1 MQEFVLGIL
10 FFVIGAPII
19 AIVTVI
25 TIRLFSILV
34 QLGERV
40 ERRLLKKFDE
50 RNEE

>member
-19 AIVTVI
+19 AIVSIVTL
-25 TIRLFSILV
+25 RLCGILYE
-34 QLGERV
+34 LGERV